1 MNEFKNKYD
10 NTNSLNK
17 IIFTKNKKK
26 KVFDNTFKNN
36 IFETFFATGLTIG
49 DLEQDENILVTALE
63 NAKII
68 HSREKGCGSRIHAK
82 FSKEVYRFW
91 CDCGAL
97 LVYPPRPDR
106 DNALLVKW
114 FPRKDNKTERT

>member
-1 MNEFKNKYD
+1 MSEFKNKYD
-10 NTNSLNK
+10 SANSLNT
-17 IIFTKNKKK
+17 IIVAKNRKK
-26 KVFDNTFKNN
+26 KVFDSAFKNN

-49 DLEQDENILVTALE
+49 DLEQDENILITALE
-63 NAKII
+63 SAKLI

-97 LVYPPRPDR
+97 LIYPPRSDR

-114 FPRKDNKTERT
+114 FPRKEKQTKKV